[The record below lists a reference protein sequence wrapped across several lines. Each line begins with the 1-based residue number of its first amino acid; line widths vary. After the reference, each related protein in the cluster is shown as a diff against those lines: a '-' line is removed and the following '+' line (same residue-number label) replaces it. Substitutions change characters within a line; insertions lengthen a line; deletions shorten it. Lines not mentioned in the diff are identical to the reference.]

1 MAAPDDR
8 LRDSLKSVLEELLPN
23 YRLLAFNRYTVTS
36 CDYEA
41 QTFDGTPSITTAGL
55 PNVSDVPI
63 RLPIKVNITPGTSVL
78 VGFAGGVATD
88 PFLAFPDQLT
98 TYTTAKLRATGQI
111 EIGEAAT
118 QGAVRQG
125 DMVLSGG
132 VGTQCM
138 LSVSPTG
145 DQSPQ
150 PVTTMTPLFLS
161 FGSVAG
167 LPPTFPIQ
175 GQLTGI
181 TSTASALVTVAGWL
195 ILLSGHALPLL
206 HWST

>member
-1 MAAPDDR
+1 MPPPDDR
-8 LRDSLKSVLEELLPN
+8 LRDALKSVLEEMLPN
-23 YRLLAFNRYTVTS
+23 YRLLTFNRYNVTT

-41 QTFDGTPSITTAGL
+41 QTFSGTPSVSTSGL
-55 PNVSDVPI
+55 PNVSEVPI
-63 RLPIKVNITPGTSVL
+63 RLPMKVNITPGTSVL
-78 VGFAGGVATD
+78 VGFAGGDPTD

-111 EIGEAAT
+111 EIGEAAA
-118 QGAVRQG
+118 QPAARQG
-125 DMVLSGG
+125 DMTLAGG

-138 LSVSPTG
+138 LALAASG

-150 PVTTMTPLFLS
+150 PVQTMTPLFIS
-161 FGSVAG
+161 FGSASG

-181 TSTASALVTVAGWL
+181 ISTGSALVKEA
-195 ILLSGHALPLL
+195 
-206 HWST
+206 